1 MLIEHFQEKI
11 QKMAMDKSEDDRR
24 TEIMMRKLKEE
35 IETLQNENARLIA
48 KMTQVESGRD
58 EADMTE
64 NRMNQQIASLKKEV
78 NDLRSRYE
86 PIKNTFV
93 KFLDGYTKN
102 SKEYEDY
109 LRTLTMML
117 GFLPHEQTKLVELSK
132 PINKKKFSL
141 F

>member
-1 MLIEHFQEKI
+1 MVIEHFQEKI
-11 QKMAMDKSEDDRR
+11 QKMTMDKAE
-24 TEIMMRKLKEE
+24 EEKKKVAMAKEFKMQ
-35 IETLQNENARLIA
+35 IETLQGENARLMM
-48 KMTQVESGRD
+48 KMAQADSGRG
-58 EADMTE
+58 EADLIE
-64 NRMNQQIASLKKEV
+64 SRHQQQIVSLKKEI

-102 SKEYEDY
+102 SKEYLEY

-117 GFLPHEQTKLVELSK
+117 GFLPAEQTQIVELSK
-132 PINKKKFSL
+132 AQTKKKFSL